1 MPQGKDENRERMRR
15 WRRAQGMQER
25 KKGPPE
31 PWKAF
36 GVSRSTWFRT
46 LREERLA
53 EERAE
58 RQRREDRARE
68 EKKKEEALHKAAGD
82 PSGGGAH

>member
-1 MPQGKDENRERMRR
+1 
-15 WRRAQGMQER
+15 MQER

-68 EKKKEEALHKAAGD
+68 EKKKEEALHKAAETRL
-82 PSGGGAH
+82 